1 MSAVLEEKFAS
12 FQFTGDWTSGIEEN
26 LKDTLLNTW
35 QEWGFEEID
44 EEFIIFVLVSD
55 VADTSGIR
63 SLSPVHF
70 RI

>member
-12 FQFTGDWTSGIEEN
+12 FQFTGDWTSVIEEN

-55 VADTSGIR
+55 VADSPVFR
-63 SLSPVHF
+63 SLLPLHF